1 MTPAQLP
8 FDLPH
13 RVALGRDDFL
23 VARANSTAVALI
35 DQWPAW
41 PTHLAMLIGPSGS
54 GKTHLGEVWRATSG
68 AVQISV
74 EALRDADLPGLSAAG
89 AVLLENVDLL
99 PACAETALF
108 HLTNLM
114 KEERGHLLLTAKV
127 RPALLDISLPDLASR
142 LRVAITAEIGPPDD
156 MLLRA
161 VLEKLFQDRQLPIPP
176 AAIEYLASHMDRSIA
191 AARTLVGEIDKAAL
205 AGKRRITV
213 PLVANVL
220 KHLSSPS

>member
-1 MTPAQLP
+1 
-8 FDLPH
+8 
-13 RVALGRDDFL
+13 
-23 VARANSTAVALI
+23 
-35 DQWPAW
+35 
-41 PTHLAMLIGPSGS
+41 
-54 GKTHLGEVWRATSG
+54 
-68 AVQISV
+68 
-74 EALRDADLPGLSAAG
+74 
-89 AVLLENVDLL
+89 
-99 PACAETALF
+99 
-108 HLTNLM
+108 
-114 KEERGHLLLTAKV
+114 
-127 RPALLDISLPDLASR
+127 
-142 LRVAITAEIGPPDD
+142 VAITAEIGPPDD

>member
-1 MTPAQLP
+1 VTPAQLP

-114 KEERGHLLLTAKV
+114 KKNG
-127 RPALLDISLPDLASR
+127 DI
-142 LRVAITAEIGPPDD
+142 
-156 MLLRA
+156 
-161 VLEKLFQDRQLPIPP
+161 F
-176 AAIEYLASHMDRSIA
+176 Y
-191 AARTLVGEIDKAAL
+191 
-205 AGKRRITV
+205 
-213 PLVANVL
+213 
-220 KHLSSPS
+220 